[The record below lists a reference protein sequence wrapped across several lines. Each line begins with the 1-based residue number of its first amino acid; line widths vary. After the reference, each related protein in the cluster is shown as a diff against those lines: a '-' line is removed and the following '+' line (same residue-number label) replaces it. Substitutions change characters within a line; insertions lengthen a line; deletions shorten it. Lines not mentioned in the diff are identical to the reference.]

1 MELRPTIGLLE
12 PLFVYGQGA
21 ILQSLNALA
30 SKIAETNVPVM
41 LTGERGT
48 GKRFYAKLVH
58 RLSGA
63 PEETFALVSCGSPDI
78 YRALTDLRCA
88 LLSEDANAKIRPTT
102 VFLHAVNEL
111 NAAGQDMLL
120 SFLVESDEL
129 KGVRGLPRIIS
140 STRRNL
146 EGEVEAGR
154 FQLELYYRINGATL
168 RLPLLRE
175 RKEDIPDLLEWF
187 IVKHSRELARSV
199 PEIGRY
205 TRKLLYLYDWPG
217 NIRELEN
224 VARKIVATG
233 SADSALDEMRASNL
247 VVVGDKDGGSRDPDG
262 LSASRFQIV
271 EWDET
276 QTRGD
281 VER

>member
-1 MELRPTIGLLE
+1 LFE

-30 SKIAETNVPVM
+30 SKIAETNVPVL
-41 LTGERGT
+41 LTGDRGT
-48 GKRFYAKLVH
+48 GKRFYARLVH
-58 RLSGA
+58 SMSGT
-63 PEETFALVSCGSPDI
+63 PEDTFAQVSCGSPDI
-78 YRALTDLRCA
+78 ERALTDLRCA
-88 LLSEDANAKIRPTT
+88 LLSEDANSKIRPTT

-111 NAAGQDMLL
+111 NATGQDTLL
-120 SFLVESDEL
+120 SFLVECDEL

-154 FQLELYYRINGATL
+154 FQLQLYYRINGATL

-199 PEIGRY
+199 PEISRDA
-205 TRKLLYLYDWPG
+205 RKLLYLYDWPG
-217 NIRELEN
+217 NIRELED

-233 SADSALDEMRASNL
+233 AADSALDDIRASKFA
-247 VVVGDKDGGSRDPDG
+247 VMGEKDGGPRDPNV
-262 LSASRFQIV
+262 LAASRFEVV
-271 EWDET
+271 EWHET

-281 VER
+281 VDS